1 MSHNT
6 TTNRWWA
13 ALSSVILSTGLA
25 ILVLSLSLSFHV
37 PLSAADNVP
46 TGIASAQQAPSERS
60 RESGMSGR
68 TRVAEGEYKVL
79 SQAGIGSFDLAV
91 YDFTESWTLWRLEDG
106 TFEVTGTRNYRSP
119 ADEPHSDNFEAY
131 LSDNFRVLKLREFR
145 TLRWRSNSGP
155 LSCDFLPAKVVCA
168 ANTKDKGQDLS
179 LEVPMQT
186 AAAGLMWPISAFS
199 LSSITRGASHDPK
212 TATPVE
218 LVTFEEIS
226 DADPIFTSILGGHLR
241 YLGQEKLLL
250 AGREWLADKFELKVA
265 THAPFLLWTSSQ
277 GLLLA
282 FAYEKDSNKIP
293 QEGMVL
299 ASFHDSSLVP
309 DPSSGVA
316 GPYRHGN

>member
-1 MSHNT
+1 MSHNS

-13 ALSSVILSTGLA
+13 EVSGVILSPGLA
-25 ILVLSLSLSFHV
+25 TLVLSLYLSFDTR
-37 PLSAADNVP
+37 LSASPNLAV
-46 TGIASAQQAPSERS
+46 GIASAQQPPSERS
-60 RESGMSGR
+60 RESGMSPR

-119 ADEPHSDNFEAY
+119 ADEPHRDNFETY
-131 LSDNFRVLKLREFR
+131 LSNSFRVLKLKEFR
-145 TLRWRSNSGP
+145 TLRWRANSGP
-155 LSCDFLPAKVVCA
+155 LSCDFLPAKVACT
-168 ANTKDKGQDLS
+168 ANSKDKSQNLS
-179 LEVPMQT
+179 LEVPTQT

-212 TATPVE
+212 TTTPVE
-218 LVTFEEIS
+218 LLTFEEIN
-226 DADPIFTSILGGHLR
+226 DADPIFSSILGGHLR
-241 YLGQEKLLL
+241 YLGQEKLVL

-265 THAPFLLWTSSQ
+265 MHAPFLLWTSSQ

-282 FAYEKDSNKIP
+282 FAHKTDSNKIP
-293 QEGMVL
+293 QEGMIL
-299 ASFHDSSLVP
+299 TSFHDSGLVP

-316 GPYRHGN
+316 GPYCRRN